1 MASVNAWA
9 DGMSAF
15 KDAYGMVRG
24 FQKTN
29 RTKKIMDDEKFMA
42 EGGAGYGLE
51 GSALE
56 KARYR
61 ALGDL
66 ETEFGNAEGGL
77 ANRRMVQ
84 QIEQGDRDNRINEA
98 NEAYRTRL
106 EGEIAE
112 QTALLKNLN
121 IKSDTTLKG
130 SQSYA
135 ARGQGRLS
143 FGRANELSTLLPGK
157 KLQQAADLSY
167 TKARTDQSV
176 AGAELTR
183 EQAKDIQNM
192 RPDELKLLQAQT
204 GLTNEKIEEIK
215 KMTPERVNALKAS
228 TAQTDQETLRAKMMM
243 PLDVARGVQ
252 TNLGL
257 SLGNQEKAATLEGTV
272 DATNAKSALQAAT
285 DTAAL
290 DAQRATRGH
299 LETVVAADYGTA
311 EEADAALLKLIQGD
325 ASIPRAQQMAFET
338 AISNHGL
345 QNLTTQS
352 AEITKTAELKIK
364 EGGLEAGMAYYDE
377 IDDGVTLSLT
387 DPDEQGNVQMIAT
400 QASDDPNSDGRERV
414 LFQGSRE
421 QVQQQLLTQLSDP
434 MKMMEVTA
442 GYLDMQVKRSNI
454 DNTDSTIALRDEQI
468 KLVQSQTDKVREE
481 IASSKASMPEQKKIA
496 WKGLGEMMGDADFGL
511 LEPEERRSMQ
521 FEYMKTMGML
531 TENKDG
537 SKVIAV
543 HPGFTG
549 TEDEW
554 NALTPEGI
562 PFSEAFLLMEP
573 EDQALFLK
581 GAGQNPPTADTGAG
595 LTANRAPNRNI
606 PSMSASEVAQ
616 AKSLNSKIAPPG
628 VRQAEWTNADRNRKL
643 TLLKNAG
650 GGLSANSTRPS
661 NTANDADVDNS
672 ILPPG
677 QRPSMPITVDSV
689 TAPPGVKQA
698 EWRNADRNRKRKL
711 LRDAKKSAAK

>member
-98 NEAYRTRL
+98 NEKYRTRM
-106 EGEIAE
+106 EGELAE
-112 QTALLKNLN
+112 KSMLLNHLLTQATTSDRRASAGLKGGQLADLNALRDGKVKLGYATVGLRDAQTADT
-121 IKSDTTLKG
+121 KSTT
-130 SQSYA
+130 
-135 ARGQGRLS
+135 ARRD
-143 FGRANELSTLLPGK
+143 ALLPGEK
-157 KLQQAADLSY
+157 AQQGATLSF
-167 TKARTDQSV
+167 TNAGTDNRK
-176 AGAELTR
+176 ENTNLTR
-183 EQAKDIQNM
+183 EQITQIQKMSDAELAK
-192 RPDELKLLQAQT
+192 L
-204 GLTNEKIEEIK
+204 
-215 KMTPERVNALKAS
+215 VSS
-228 TAQTDQETLRAKMMM
+228 TALTDENVARIKALTQPEVDNLVARTNQTDQETLRAKMMM

-290 DAQRATRGH
+290 AAQNATRGH

-345 QNLTTQS
+345 QKLTTQS

-364 EGGLEAGMAYYDE
+364 EGGLEAGMAYYDK

-442 GYLDMQVKRSNI
+442 GYLDMEATKATIGLTKNQALVSAVRKDAVAASTDLANAQVDK
-454 DNTDSTIALRDEQI
+454 I
-468 KLVQSQTDKVREE
+468 KQEIETAKAGLGAKDE
-481 IASSKASMPEQKKIA
+481 IAYKGYASLMESEAYMYMLEENPEAAANARKTYLEA
-496 WKGLGEMMGDADFGL
+496 FGL
-511 LEPEERRSMQ
+511 LEP
-521 FEYMKTMGML
+521 KTSG
-531 TENKDG
+531 G
-537 SKVIAV
+537 
-543 HPGFTG
+543 GG
-549 TEDEW
+549 GGGG
-554 NALTPEGI
+554 EG
-562 PFSEAFLLMEP
+562 L
-573 EDQALFLK
+573 
-581 GAGQNPPTADTGAG
+581 
-595 LTANRAPNRNI
+595 
-606 PSMSASEVAQ
+606 
-616 AKSLNSKIAPPG
+616 
-628 VRQAEWTNADRNRKL
+628 
-643 TLLKNAG
+643 AG
-650 GGLSANSTRPS
+650 GGRVVPEKPKNL
-661 NTANDADVDNS
+661 ADNVDWEKTGPLWNGFTDDQK
-672 ILPPG
+672 LLFLEPG
-677 QRPSMPITVDSV
+677 QTVPVDPKADKTGGLASNV
-689 TAPPGVKQA
+689 APPSQTG
-698 EWRNADRNRKRKL
+698 EPWNADKAPEGFPQTEWDASDATKRKRILKTL
-711 LRDAKKSAAK
+711 KSRAAQAGN

>member
-98 NEAYRTRL
+98 NEKYRTRM
-106 EGEIAE
+106 EGELAE
-112 QTALLKNLN
+112 KSMLLNHLLTQATTSDRRASAGLKGGQLADLNALRDGKVKLGYATVGLRDAQTADT
-121 IKSDTTLKG
+121 KSTT
-130 SQSYA
+130 
-135 ARGQGRLS
+135 ARRD
-143 FGRANELSTLLPGK
+143 ALLPGEK
-157 KLQQAADLSY
+157 AQQGATLSF
-167 TKARTDQSV
+167 TNAGTDNRK
-176 AGAELTR
+176 ENTNLTR
-183 EQAKDIQNM
+183 EQITQIQKMSDAELAK
-192 RPDELKLLQAQT
+192 L
-204 GLTNEKIEEIK
+204 
-215 KMTPERVNALKAS
+215 VSS
-228 TAQTDQETLRAKMMM
+228 TALTDENVARIKALTQPEVDNLVARTNQTDQETLRAKMMM

-290 DAQRATRGH
+290 AAQNATRGH

-345 QNLTTQS
+345 QKLTTQS

-364 EGGLEAGMAYYDE
+364 EGGLEAGMAYYDK

-442 GYLDMQVKRSNI
+442 GYLDMEATKATIGLTKNQALVSAVRKDAVAASTDLANAQVDK
-454 DNTDSTIALRDEQI
+454 I
-468 KLVQSQTDKVREE
+468 KQEIETAKAGLGAKDE
-481 IASSKASMPEQKKIA
+481 IAYKGYASLMESESYMYMLEENPEAAANARKTYLEA
-496 WKGLGEMMGDADFGL
+496 FGL
-511 LEPEERRSMQ
+511 LEP
-521 FEYMKTMGML
+521 KTSGGGGGGGGEGL
-531 TENKDG
+531 AGGGRVVPEKPKNLADNVDWEKTGPLWN
-537 SKVIAV
+537 
-543 HPGFTG
+543 GFTDDQKLLFLEPG
-549 TEDEW
+549 QTVPVDPKADKTGGLASNVAPPSQTGEPW
-554 NALTPEGI
+554 NADKAPEGF
-562 PFSEAFLLMEP
+562 P
-573 EDQALFLK
+573 
-581 GAGQNPPTADTGAG
+581 
-595 LTANRAPNRNI
+595 
-606 PSMSASEVAQ
+606 
-616 AKSLNSKIAPPG
+616 
-628 VRQAEWTNADRNRKL
+628 QAEW
-643 TLLKNAG
+643 
-650 GGLSANSTRPS
+650 
-661 NTANDADVDNS
+661 DASDA
-672 ILPPG
+672 
-677 QRPSMPITVDSV
+677 T
-689 TAPPGVKQA
+689 K
-698 EWRNADRNRKRKL
+698 RKRILKTL
-711 LRDAKKSAAK
+711 KSRAAQAGN

>member
-77 ANRRMVQ
+77 ANRRLVQ

-98 NEAYRTRL
+98 NEAHRTRL

-121 IKSDTTLKG
+121 IKADTGLKG

-135 ARGQGRLS
+135 ARGAGKLS
-143 FGRANELSTLLPGK
+143 YGKANEISTLLPGK
-157 KLQQAADLSY
+157 KLQQAATLKY
-167 TKARTDQSV
+167 TNASTDQSK
-176 AGAELTR
+176 ASAELTR
-183 EQAKDIQNM
+183 EQVKDIQKM

-204 GLTNEKIEEIK
+204 GLTSEKIEEIK
-215 KMTPERVNALKAS
+215 KMTPERVNALKAT
-228 TAQTDQETLRAKMMM
+228 TAQTNQLTLRDKMMM

-252 TNLGL
+252 TNLDL
-257 SLGNQEKAATLEGTV
+257 SLGNQEKVATLSGKV
-272 DATNAKSALQAAT
+272 DATNAKSALQTET

-290 DAQRATRGH
+290 NTQTALRGH

-311 EEADAALLKLIQGD
+311 EEADAAYLKLIQGD
-325 ASIPRAQQMAFET
+325 ASIPRAQQMAVES

-345 QNLTTQS
+345 QKLTTQS

-421 QVQQQLLTQLSDP
+421 QVQQQLLTHLSDP

-454 DNTDSTIALRDEQI
+454 DNTTSTIALRDEQI
-468 KLVQSQTDKVREE
+468 KLVQSQTDKVKQE

-496 WKGLGEMMGDADFGL
+496 WEGLGEMMGDVDFGL

-521 FEYMKTMGML
+521 FDYMKTMGML

-562 PFSEAFLLMEP
+562 PFSEAFLLMKP
-573 EDQALFLK
+573 EDQALFLE
-581 GAGQNPPTADTGAG
+581 GAGGKPAAVNTDAG
-595 LTANRAPNRNI
+595 LTANRAQNRNV
-606 PSMSASEVAQ
+606 PSLSGSEVASL
-616 AKSLNSKIAPPG
+616 KSLESAVAPPG
-628 VRQAEWTNADRNRKL
+628 VRQSEWKNADRNR
-643 TLLKNAG
+643 
-650 GGLSANSTRPS
+650 R
-661 NTANDADVDNS
+661 
-672 ILPPG
+672 
-677 QRPSMPITVDSV
+677 
-689 TAPPGVKQA
+689 
-698 EWRNADRNRKRKL
+698 RKL
-711 LRDAKKSAAK
+711 LKDAKKSAAK

>member
-56 KARYR
+56 KARYS
-61 ALGDL
+61 ALSDL

-84 QIEQGDRDNRINEA
+84 QIEQGDRDNRVNALNEQ
-98 NEAYRTRL
+98 YRIRM
-106 EGEIAE
+106 EGELAE
-112 QTALLKNLN
+112 KSMLLNQLLTKATTSDRRASAGLKGGQLKDLDALRDGKVKLGYATVGLRNAQTADT
-121 IKSDTTLKG
+121 KSTTERRN
-130 SQSYA
+130 A
-135 ARGQGRLS
+135 
-143 FGRANELSTLLPGK
+143 LLPGEK
-157 KLQQAADLSY
+157 SQQGATLSF
-167 TKARTDQSV
+167 TNAGTDNRK
-176 AGAELTR
+176 ENTNLTR
-183 EQAKDIQNM
+183 EQITQIQKMSDAKLAELVSNTALT
-192 RPDELKLLQAQT
+192 DENVAR
-204 GLTNEKIEEIK
+204 IK
-215 KMTPERVNALKAS
+215 ALPQPEVDNLVAR
-228 TAQTDQETLRAKMMM
+228 TAQTEQLTLRDKMMM
-243 PLDVARGVQ
+243 PLDVAGKVQ

-257 SLGNQEKAATLEGTV
+257 SLGNRETAATLEGTV
-272 DATNAKSALQAAT
+272 DATNAKSALQADT
-285 DTAAL
+285 DAAAL
-290 DAQRATRGH
+290 AAQKATRGH

-345 QNLTTQS
+345 QKLTAQS

-421 QVQQQLLTQLSDP
+421 QVQQQLLTQLSNP
-434 MKMMEVTA
+434 LSMMEVTA
-442 GYLDMQVKRSNI
+442 GYLDMQVKQSNI
-454 DNTDSTIALRDEQI
+454 DNTTSTIKLRDDQI
-468 KLVQSQTDKVREE
+468 KLVQAQTDKVKQE
-481 IASSKASMPEQKKIA
+481 IASSKASMPEKQKIA
-496 WKGLGEMMGDADFGL
+496 WEGLGKMMGDVEFGAEDVEL
-511 LEPEERRSMQ
+511 RRSMQ

-573 EDQALFLK
+573 EDQALFLE
-581 GAGQNPPTADTGAG
+581 GAGGKPAAVNTDAG
-595 LTANRAPNRNI
+595 LTANRAETRNI
-606 PSMSASEVAQ
+606 PRLSGSEVALLKTLES
-616 AKSLNSKIAPPG
+616 AVAPPG
-628 VRQAEWTNADRNRKL
+628 IRQPEWT
-643 TLLKNAG
+643 
-650 GGLSANSTRPS
+650 
-661 NTANDADVDNS
+661 
-672 ILPPG
+672 
-677 QRPSMPITVDSV
+677 
-689 TAPPGVKQA
+689 
-698 EWRNADRNRKRKL
+698 NADRNRKRKL

>member
-77 ANRRMVQ
+77 ANRRLVQ

-98 NEAYRTRL
+98 NEAHRTRL

-121 IKSDTTLKG
+121 IKADTGLKG

-135 ARGQGRLS
+135 ARGQGKLS
-143 FGRANELSTLLPGK
+143 FGKANEISKLLPGK
-157 KLQQAADLSY
+157 VQQQKATLSY
-167 TKARTDQSV
+167 TDAQTADTKSTTTRRDELLAGEKAQQGATLSYTNAGTDKLV
-176 AGAELTR
+176 AG
-183 EQAKDIQNM
+183 
-192 RPDELKLLQAQT
+192 
-204 GLTNEKIEEIK
+204 
-215 KMTPERVNALKAS
+215 
-228 TAQTDQETLRAKMMM
+228 TAQTKQLTLRDKMMM
-243 PLDVARGVQ
+243 PLDIAKGVQ
-252 TNLGL
+252 TNLDL
-257 SLGNQEKAATLEGTV
+257 SLGNQEKAATLKGAV
-272 DATNAKSALQAAT
+272 DATNAKSALQTET

-290 DAQRATRGH
+290 NTQTALRGH

-311 EEADAALLKLIQGD
+311 EEADAAYLKLIQGD
-325 ASIPRAQQMAFET
+325 ASIPRAQQMAVES

-345 QNLTTQS
+345 QKLTTQS

-421 QVQQQLLTQLSDP
+421 QVQQQLLTHLSDP

-454 DNTDSTIALRDEQI
+454 DNTTSTIALRDEQI
-468 KLVQSQTDKVREE
+468 KLVQSQTDKVKQE

-496 WKGLGEMMGDADFGL
+496 WEGLGEMMGDVDFGL

-521 FEYMKTMGML
+521 FDYMKTMGML

-562 PFSEAFLLMEP
+562 PFSEAFLLMKP
-573 EDQALFLK
+573 EDQALFLE
-581 GAGQNPPTADTGAG
+581 GAGGKPAAVNTDAG
-595 LTANRAPNRNI
+595 LTANRAQNRNV
-606 PSMSASEVAQ
+606 PSLSGSEVASL
-616 AKSLNSKIAPPG
+616 KSLESAVAPPG
-628 VRQAEWTNADRNRKL
+628 VRQSEWKNADRNR
-643 TLLKNAG
+643 
-650 GGLSANSTRPS
+650 R
-661 NTANDADVDNS
+661 
-672 ILPPG
+672 
-677 QRPSMPITVDSV
+677 
-689 TAPPGVKQA
+689 
-698 EWRNADRNRKRKL
+698 RKL
-711 LRDAKKSAAK
+711 LKDAKKSAAK